1 MNVEEPELQSRCSV
15 PAAVDQRPRDNGECK
30 MQGKTF
36 TPPSQKAKIEIK
48 SSNWMQGKHLPG

>member
-15 PAAVDQRPRDNGECK
+15 LAAVDQRPRDKCK